1 MEITYE
7 EFINHILETRGRF
20 ACGEEYHERHHIMP
34 KCMDGTNDK
43 DNLIDL
49 FAREHFEAHRLLAL
63 ENPEND
69 GLVYAWWCMC
79 SLPGSSKKRE
89 DVTAEEYEEARKEF
103 AKIQSLKISRENN
116 PMYGRHHSEEARK
129 KISEANKGENH
140 PNYGRHLPEETCKRI
155 SKHHARMSG
164 KSHPNYGRRFGEEV
178 RKKMSDEKKGKYLGE
193 MNPMYGKRH
202 NEEIRK
208 KMSENHADF
217 SGKKHPRA
225 RKVIQY
231 DLDGK
236 LIKFWDY
243 ITQAANELNIPRTTI
258 NNCCTG
264 NLKTAGGYHWYYLY
278 DQTRKDGTVIQ
289 GAISLGLI
297 TEEEALQLLEK
308 QKE

>member
-178 RKKMSDEKKGKYLGE
+178 RKKMSDGKKGKYLGE